1 MAKKLLNTLTNN
13 IGYKILALLLAG
25 ILWMVVYN
33 LDDPT
38 ITKTFTTNVTV
49 TNADAVEELNKV
61 YEMQGNTVTFRV
73 SGARSYLEKLEDA
86 NFSAVADMNNLVMS
100 DDQETA
106 TVPITITSNLYSRY
120 ITYTGGTQYLTVSL
134 EDLMSRQFSIS
145 VSTDG
150 EAADGYAIGDVTVS
164 NPNVLKVSGPASV
177 VSTISNVKVVIDV
190 EGMSSNVIDNIVPI
204 LYDADGNEI
213 DTTRLTFSSDTVS
226 VTAEIVPTKTVSVSF
241 TPDGTPESGYSVT
254 AVACT
259 PDTVTIKGSSSL
271 LNSISVIEIPGE
283 VLSVDGEDADVSTT
297 VDISEYLPDGVELLD
312 EDERTVTITI
322 TIEGMV
328 SRQVTIPADNIEI
341 TGISSGMEAA
351 LGQTSVVVTITG
363 MANAINDL
371 TGDDLTGTVDVSGL
385 EAGTHSVS
393 CVVTPSDDYTA
404 SDKKVTVVL
413 TDLTAADEES
423 TSETGEGT
431 SGSSGQNSSEEDT
444 SSQEESDTSD
454 SSDVS

>member
-49 TNADAVEELNKV
+49 TNADAVEDLNKV

>member
-241 TPDGTPESGYSVT
+241 TPNGTPESGYSVT

>member
-177 VSTISNVKVVIDV
+177 VSTISSVKVVIDV

-241 TPDGTPESGYSVT
+241 TPNGTPESGYSVT

-322 TIEGMV
+322 AIEGMV
-328 SRQVTIPADNIEI
+328 SRQVTIPAENIEI